1 MGWEPAL
8 DESQCSQQCSEFVF
22 STGQSFFTA
31 FEVFLL
37 ACLSWQGAQPRSPF
51 WVWKS
56 PWHFHTSFQHR
67 LEMACSPLIY
77 ILHTT
82 PKLLVVVMGWCSMVW
97 VSHRFPLWRS
107 PCEIWGVEGHL
118 RWGGWIPFSTPQME
132 CVGTASLSLCA
143 SGAAINNRSNQH
155 LSFSGL
161 LKAGVNLNSLY
172 HENSWGRDFLPNSVP
187 ASLTFQSSGLSGLR
201 RKTVS
206 CACCALGSVFVWLK
220 YSVT

>member
-1 MGWEPAL
+1 MSLSVASSAQNLCFPQGKAF
-8 DESQCSQQCSEFVF
+8 SQHLRCSSLHVCPGRVHS
-22 STGQSFFTA
+22 
-31 FEVFLL
+31 L
-37 ACLSWQGAQPRSPF
+37 AAPSA

-118 RWGGWIPFSTPQME
+118 RWGGWILFSTPQME